1 MNARF
6 DPSLTTR
13 TGFARVAPAIVE
25 AARAISTATAHEAY
39 GRRGELPAEIKP
51 VDRGARIC
59 GPALTVHSPGGDN
72 LWLHRAIALAQPGDI
87 LVAYVS
93 GVFDYGY
100 WGEIMSTAA
109 GARQLGGV
117 VIDGFVRDGVLLGQA
132 GPPIFARGL
141 NIRGTG
147 KDFGARG
154 WIGAPIRIGDTTIRA
169 GDLVLGDD
177 DGVACFPASDA
188 KAVIEA
194 SVARDAREADVMRRL
209 RAGETTMDIYGFD
222 RG

>member
-1 MNARF
+1 MSQVF
-6 DPSLTTR
+6 DPATTTR
-13 TGFARVAPAIVE
+13 RSFERLAPALLDR
-25 AARAISTATAHEAY
+25 AKAISAATAHEAF
-39 GRRGELPAEIKP
+39 GRLGQLPGAIKP
-51 VDRGARIC
+51 VDAGARIC

-72 LWLHRAIALAQPGDI
+72 LWLHRAIALARPGDV

-109 GARQLGGV
+109 GARGLGGV
-117 VIDGFVRDGVLLGQA
+117 VIDGGVRDGVLLGTA
-132 GPPIFARGL
+132 GPPIFSRGL

-154 WIGAPIRIGDTTIRA
+154 WIGAPVRIGDTTIAA
-169 GDLVLGDD
+169 GDLVIGDD
-177 DGVACFPASDA
+177 DGVVCIPAA
-188 KAVIEA
+188 AAEAVIHA
-194 SVARDAREADVMRRL
+194 SIARDEREADVMARL

-222 RG
+222 RA